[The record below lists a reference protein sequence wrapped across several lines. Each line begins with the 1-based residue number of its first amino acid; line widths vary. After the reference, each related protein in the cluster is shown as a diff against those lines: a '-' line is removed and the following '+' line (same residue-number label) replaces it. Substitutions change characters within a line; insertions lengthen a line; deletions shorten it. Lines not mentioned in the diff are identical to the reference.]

1 MRRNRAKVRKK
12 RPQKKRKKP
21 REKRETIFFK
31 YLPLE
36 SKSEAQLIVNQV
48 FWVNYLENDLKTGTT
63 TVGLITKDG
72 VVLAADKRASMGHL
86 AYDEDSKKLY
96 KITDKIGATNA
107 GSVGDSLTV
116 IRFLRSH
123 AGLYEI
129 ERNTHITPRA
139 LASYLANV
147 LNSNRYFPFSV
158 QFILGG
164 LNKKPE
170 LFELTPYGG
179 VLERNTYAVS
189 GSGTELALT
198 TLDQNY
204 KKGMSEAEGI
214 ALAIKAINAGKK
226 RDIYSG
232 GKGVSVMVID
242 EKGTRELSESEVQT
256 FNQPEKA

>member
-1 MRRNRAKVRKK
+1 
-12 RPQKKRKKP
+12 
-21 REKRETIFFK
+21 
-31 YLPLE
+31 LPLE
-36 SKSEAQLIVNQV
+36 SKSEAQLIINQV
-48 FWVNYLENDLKTGTT
+48 FWVNYLDDLKTGTT

-72 VVLAADKRASMGHL
+72 VVLAADMRASMGHL
-86 AYDEDSKKLY
+86 AYDEESKKIY
-96 KITDKIGATNA
+96 KITNRIGATNA

-116 IRFLRSH
+116 VRFLRSH

-129 ERNTHITPRA
+129 ERNTNITPRA

-170 LFELTPYGG
+170 IFELTPYGG
-179 VLERNTYAVS
+179 VLERDTYAVS

-204 KKGMSEAEGI
+204 KKGMTEAEGI
-214 ALAIKAINAGKK
+214 TLAIKAINAGKK

-232 GKGVSVMVID
+232 GKSVSVMVIN
-242 EKGTRELSESEVQT
+242 EKGIRDLSESEVQN
-256 FNQPEKA
+256 FSPAKKE